1 MHLPPK
7 PPRAGGGG
15 GGGGGARGAIDR
27 IPTATPEF
35 RPARWL
41 GEIKLDVALGA
52 LIY

>member
-15 GGGGGARGAIDR
+15 GGGRGAIDR

-35 RPARWL
+35 CPARWL